1 MERAEIKDDLA
12 VSASYPALKAR
23 GATQWF
29 LIRSMLVF
37 VVGIA
42 TAFAISLTF
51 YLRSRLTAVEV
62 TPTILAFIL
71 FKAVVEVWCSLYA
84 GYFIFISLY
93 YLATIGK
100 NDSGSK
106 PPSNITNC
114 PALAIVYL
122 CCEDL
127 ERDCLESLCQTN
139 TKGKLRII
147 VHDDSQDPVEKK
159 KVDTAVEHLTAKYGV
174 NLIVLR
180 RGNREGG
187 KPGALNY
194 VLSNIPESFEWM
206 LVCDN
211 DSMSTDS
218 DWYLKVSTELQDPK
232 LACIQFRNVGTTQA
246 GTKGLSKQL
255 SNSIDVFEVFVS
267 PAERHGWLPFFGH
280 NGILRVNVVRQV
292 GGFQPGEFADD
303 IDISIRLNLAG
314 YRIRYRKDITFS
326 ESHPDNYRAFRARSY
341 KWAYGCAS
349 VLRRWALPI
358 LKSRVL
364 KPQQKFFFFIFI
376 GFYYTQ
382 ILLLAYLLVTYFL
395 LPLLIPRYDFSPMFT
410 VFGGSLVIFL
420 MYLPTIAYFLGNDML
435 RKWPAFGITV
445 GLVYG
450 SIDFV
455 SARGVIDCFLKRE
468 RTWVPTNTVR
478 SGSSNPLSSWLESA
492 MGFGMLAIPFVMLPH
507 LLYLPCSYL
516 FALKFLSIPMLYLT
530 YKKSDIQGTKE
541 KAINK
546 PTKQSLISAGI
557 YDD

>member
-1 MERAEIKDDLA
+1 MQSLEEDAATA
-12 VSASYPALKAR
+12 VSYGQIGVR
-23 GATQWF
+23 GRIKS
-29 LIRSMLVF
+29 LLDHSMLVF

-42 TAFAISLTF
+42 TTFAISLIF
-51 YLRSRLTAVEV
+51 YLRSRLSAVEV
-62 TPTILAFIL
+62 TPTILAFVF
-71 FKAVVEVWCSLYA
+71 FKAAVEVWCSLYA
-84 GYFIFISLY
+84 GYFIFISFY

-100 NDSGSK
+100 NDLGSNH
-106 PPSNITNC
+106 PGNITNC

-127 ERDCLESLCQTN
+127 EQDCLESLCRTK

-147 VHDDSQDPVEKK
+147 VHDDSQDPAEQK
-159 KVDTAVEHLTAKYGV
+159 KVDNAVEQLSEKYGLDMV
-174 NLIVLR
+174 VLR

-194 VLSNIPESFEWM
+194 VLSNIPESFDWM
-206 LVCDN
+206 LICDN
-211 DSMSTDS
+211 DSLAMDPT
-218 DWYLKVSTELQDPK
+218 WYLKVSAVLRDST
-232 LACIQFRNVGTTQA
+232 LACVQFRNVGTAQA
-246 GTKGLSKQL
+246 GDRGLQKQL
-255 SNSIDVFEVFVS
+255 CNSIDVFEVFVS
-267 PAERHGWLPFFGH
+267 PAERYGWLPFFGH
-280 NGILRVNVVRQV
+280 NGILRVSAVREV

-303 IDISIRLNLAG
+303 IDMSIRLNLAG
-314 YRIRYRKDITFS
+314 YRIAYRKDITFS

-364 KPQQKFFFFIFI
+364 KLQQKFFFFIFI

-382 ILLLAYLLVTYFL
+382 ILLLAYLLVAYFI
-395 LPLLIPRYDFSPMFT
+395 LPLLIHRYDFSPMFT

-435 RKWPAFGITV
+435 KKWPAFGITV
-445 GLVYG
+445 GLIYG

-455 SARGVIDCFLKRE
+455 SARAVIDCFLKRE

-478 SGSSNPLSSWLESA
+478 SGFSNPLSSWFESA
-492 MGFGMLAIPFVMLPH
+492 IGFGMLAIPFVMLPH

-516 FALKFLSIPMLYLT
+516 FALKFIAIPALYLV
-530 YKKSDIQGTKE
+530 YRKKEPLLTNAQKTG
-541 KAINK
+541 
-546 PTKQSLISAGI
+546 
-557 YDD
+557 